1 MTENI
6 TANLTLPLVVEL
18 GRKPMTLAQV
28 GELQKGQVLELS
40 QKPTDPV
47 ELMIN
52 GKSIGQG
59 ELVEVEGQMGVK
71 ILSLLGT

>member
-6 TANLTLPLVVEL
+6 TDNLTMPLVIEL
-18 GRKPMTLAQV
+18 GKKPMTLAQV

-40 QKPTDPV
+40 QKSTDPINLV
-47 ELMIN
+47 IN

-59 ELVEVEGQMGVK
+59 ELVEIEGQMGVK
-71 ILSLLGT
+71 ILSLIGT

>member
-18 GRKPMTLAQV
+18 SRKPMTLAQV
-28 GELQKGQVLELS
+28 GELQPGQVLELA
-40 QKPTDPV
+40 QKSTDPV
-47 ELMIN
+47 ELVIN

-59 ELVEVEGQMGVK
+59 ELVEVEGQMAVK
-71 ILSLLGT
+71 VLSLLGT